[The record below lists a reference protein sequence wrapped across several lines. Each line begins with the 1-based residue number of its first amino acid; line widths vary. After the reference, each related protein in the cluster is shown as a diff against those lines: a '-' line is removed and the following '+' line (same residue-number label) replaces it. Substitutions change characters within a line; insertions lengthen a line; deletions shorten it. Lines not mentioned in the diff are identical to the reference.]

1 MSHRLRKV
9 DHVGIAVPDLEA
21 AVAAFTQL
29 FGHPP
34 ESLEEVPDQKV
45 RTAFF
50 AAGDTNIE
58 LLFPTSPD
66 SPISNFL
73 AKRGAGIH
81 HICFEV
87 PDIEVALEEYRQA
100 GIRLID
106 EVPRLG
112 AHGKR
117 IAFLHPKS
125 TGGVLIEICEV
136 SRRTG
141 CDPHPRAPHGASIGQ
156 HGQGGPPA

>member
-1 MSHRLRKV
+1 MADKLRRV

-21 AVAAFTQL
+21 AVAAFTTL
-29 FGHPP
+29 FGAGP
-34 ESLEEVPDQKV
+34 ESVEDVAEQQV

-50 AAGDTNIE
+50 AAGETHVE
-58 LLFPTSPD
+58 LLCPLADD

-73 AKRGAGIH
+73 AKRGPGIH

-87 PDIEVALEEYRQA
+87 PSIERALEEYRAA
-100 GIRLID
+100 GVRLID
-106 EVPRLG
+106 ETPRLG

-125 TGGVLIEICEV
+125 TGGILIEICEV
-136 SRRTG
+136 PRPG
-141 CDPHPRAPHGASIGQ
+141 CDPHPARPHVANER
-156 HGQGGPPA
+156 